1 MQMTLIRK
9 TPAGAQ
15 LRRDDDA
22 LNVLSAALQ
31 FTLTLNPR
39 CEELAKQF
47 ESLLPPGP
55 SIA

>member
-1 MQMTLIRK
+1 MQVTLIRK

-15 LRRDDDA
+15 LRLDDDA

-31 FTLTLNPR
+31 FTSTLNPR
-39 CEELAKQF
+39 CEELAKQI